1 MLGPEAVAQ
10 TGSGMLIG
18 EDLGIKIGDMV
29 LQMLGRAKR
38 VRTGVE
44 NTTFVD
50 GAGKTRDIDDKRA
63 FWAGR

>member
-1 MLGPEAVAQ
+1 
-10 TGSGMLIG
+10 MLIG
-18 EDLGIKIGDMV
+18 EDLGIKLGDMV